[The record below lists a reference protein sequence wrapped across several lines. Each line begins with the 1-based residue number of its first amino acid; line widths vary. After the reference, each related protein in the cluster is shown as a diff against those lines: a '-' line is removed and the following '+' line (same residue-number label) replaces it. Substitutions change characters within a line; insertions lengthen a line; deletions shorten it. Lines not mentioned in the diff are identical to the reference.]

1 MFDAITSSHIPSWT
15 KMCDGMCSACA
26 AQRLERFDEHAFLA
40 RRRFRR
46 PDGGRRRELLHRAA
60 RRREILLG
68 PERMIEAHRLAP
80 IREGE
85 VGIRFLSLL
94 KRFSRDLEFEVE
106 ESLDAREKRRLRG
119 GFRRRRKM
127 NRAKLGRGSLA
138 ANRRYQNRRKDTHQQ
153 TTP

>member
-1 MFDAITSSHIPSWT
+1 ARELVA
-15 KMCDGMCSACA
+15 GAV
-26 AQRLERFDEHAFLA
+26 QRLERFDEHAFLA
-40 RRRFRR
+40 RRLFRR
-46 PDGGRRRELLHRAA
+46 PGRSRRRELLHRAA

-85 VGIRFLSLL
+85 VGIRLLSLL
-94 KRFSRDLEFEVE
+94 KRFSRDIEFEVE

-127 NRAKLGRGSLA
+127 NCAKLGRGSLA
-138 ANRRYQNRRKDTHQQ
+138 SNRRYQNRRGKDTHQQ